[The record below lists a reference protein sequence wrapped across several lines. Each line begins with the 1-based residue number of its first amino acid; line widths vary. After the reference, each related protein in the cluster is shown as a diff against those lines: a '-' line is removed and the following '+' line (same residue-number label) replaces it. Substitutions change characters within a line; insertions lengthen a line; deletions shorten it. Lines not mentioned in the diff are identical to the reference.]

1 MKALAQKGSSETGH
15 VYDIYL
21 TDAGDFA
28 FRSDREAY
36 GNIIADAIR
45 TLEGELQLN
54 VEGGIPY
61 QRTIW
66 KSVSELNIWEIYVR
80 DAVNALSFVSGID
93 DFIVNVD
100 GSHLDYTLVVSTDAG
115 AVEVSGGI

>member
-1 MKALAQKGSSETGH
+1 MKTLRQTDDGGNHA
-15 VYDIYL
+15 YDISL
-21 TDAGDFA
+21 NSDGDFL
-28 FRSDREAY
+28 FSSGKEAY
-36 GNIIADAIR
+36 GSIIEDVVR
-45 TLEGELQLN
+45 TLEGEMQLN

-80 DAVNALSFVSGID
+80 DAVNALAFVSGID
-93 DFIVNVD
+93 DFVVNID

>member
-1 MKALAQKGSSETGH
+1 MKTLAQHDSSGEH
-15 VYDIYL
+15 SYDIYL
-21 TDAGDFA
+21 TPDGDFA
-28 FRSDREAY
+28 FAEGTRAY
-36 GNIIADAIR
+36 ANIIADTVR

-80 DAVNALSFVSGID
+80 DAVNALAFVSGID
-93 DFIVNVD
+93 DFVVNVD